1 MPPHDSGADA
11 ARPREISRSGEAD
24 VAIDWADGHRSVYPA
39 RALRLGC
46 PCAECQDELTR
57 RSLVDTATVPEDV
70 RPLGI
75 ELVGSYA
82 LSVRWS
88 DGHATGIYAFRSL
101 REQCPCEE
109 CVKAS
114 RLTARRSR

>member
-1 MPPHDSGADA
+1 MDAEA
-11 ARPREISRSGEAD
+11 ARPREIARSGEAD
-24 VAIDWADGHRSVYPA
+24 VAIEWADGHRSVYPA
-39 RALRLGC
+39 RALRLAC
-46 PCAECQDELTR
+46 PCAECQEELTG
-57 RSLVDTATVPEDV
+57 RSLVADAAVPEGV

-101 REQCPCEE
+101 REECPCEP
-109 CVKAS
+109 CAKAL
-114 RLTARRSR
+114 RATITARRAR